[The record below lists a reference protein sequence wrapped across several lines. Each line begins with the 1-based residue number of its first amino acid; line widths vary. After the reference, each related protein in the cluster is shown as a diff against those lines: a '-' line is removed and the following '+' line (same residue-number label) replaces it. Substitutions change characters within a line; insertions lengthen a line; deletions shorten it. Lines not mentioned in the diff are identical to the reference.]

1 MDREL
6 IGVAKGGVGELIGA
20 AKGRVEGVDYS
31 CRGATLLS
39 LSMRTNGVEGV
50 VEGFKRVRGKIAVK

>member
-1 MDREL
+1 MELLRGVLREL
-6 IGVAKGGVGELIGA
+6 VGA

-50 VEGFKRVRGKIAVK
+50 VEGFKRVRGEDSCKIS

>member
-1 MDREL
+1 MLR
-6 IGVAKGGVGELIGA
+6 ELIGA

-50 VEGFKRVRGKIAVK
+50 VEGFKRVRGEDSCKIS

>member
-1 MDREL
+1 MLR
-6 IGVAKGGVGELIGA
+6 GVLRELIGA

-50 VEGFKRVRGKIAVK
+50 VEGFKRVMGKIAVK